1 MSIPITIDGDRAVI
15 SPRGAIDQDTR
26 PGLYTAADSLPASVT
41 SVTWDLREVVFM
53 DSTGL
58 HLLEDQHRT
67 ARLSGGSLTLTGP
80 QPQPLHLLRLAARMY
95 PAGPWRPLLAGLPP
109 ADAA

>member
-1 MSIPITIDGDRAVI
+1 MIIPITIDGDRAVI
-15 SPRGAIDQDTR
+15 SPSGAIDQDTR
-26 PGLYTAADSLPASVT
+26 PGLYAAADSLPASVS

-53 DSTGL
+53 DSAGL

-67 ARLSGGSLTLTGP
+67 ARRSGGSLTVTGP

-95 PAGPWRPLLAGLPP
+95 PAGPWSPLLSGLPS
-109 ADAA
+109 AGAA

>member
-1 MSIPITIDGDRAVI
+1 MSIPVTIDGDRAVI

-26 PGLYTAADSLPASVT
+26 PGLSTAADSLPASVT

-53 DSTGL
+53 DSAGL

-67 ARLSGGSLTLTGP
+67 ALGRGGSITLAGP
-80 QPQPLHLLRLAARMY
+80 QTQPLHLLRLAAQLY
-95 PAGPWRPLLAGLPP
+95 PAGPWSPLLAGLPP